1 MDISG
6 VSSFRRCANIRSKS
20 HKDQQCIY
28 NAVNGD
34 FCARHWKRPHRYVA
48 LAVPENTYL
57 TRGYIQTVQK
67 IQLWWRKALLLSALQ
82 RQGPAIHYREVSQ
95 NKTEICSLD
104 SIDTVPRAFFFSYA
118 DPQKLIWSFDIR
130 SLAAILAQGQQPTNP
145 YTREALPLKILQKL
159 RDRIS
164 YLRARKYALV
174 YFNGE
179 ALTEEQAWSQRVL
192 DVFMKLESL
201 GYLCSCDWFHSLEI
215 EDHKKFFRIM
225 FQLWQWRLGLSST
238 EKEELVPHHSRQS
251 TRLFKIHPDQAGSA
265 PRDRQWWQKTNLAL
279 VHSFITRSNDKAK
292 QALGCMYVLMG
303 LVQVS
308 EDAAEAYPWIW
319 ETVH

>member
-6 VSSFRRCANIRSKS
+6 VSFRRCASIRSKQ
-20 HKDQQCIY
+20 HKDQQCTY

-48 LAVPENTYL
+48 VTVPENTYL
-57 TRGYIQTVQK
+57 TRAYVSTVRK
-67 IQLWWRKALLLSALQ
+67 IQIWWQKTIAVSARK
-82 RQGPAIHYREVSQ
+82 RQGPAVHYRDLAQ

-104 SIDTVPRAFFFSYA
+104 TLDSIPRPFFFSYA
-118 DPQKLIWSFDIR
+118 DSQKLVWAFDIR
-130 SLAAILAQGQQPTNP
+130 SLAAILAHGQQPTNP
-145 YTREALPLKILQKL
+145 YTRESLPPQILQKV

-179 ALTEEQAWSQRVL
+179 ALTEEQAWNQKVL
-192 DVFMKLESL
+192 DVFMKLERL
-201 GYLCSCDWFHSLEI
+201 GYLSSCDWFNNLEVP
-215 EDHKKFFRIM
+215 DHKRFYRIM

-238 EKEELVPHHSRQS
+238 EKEEIVPHHTRQS
-251 TRLFKIHPDQAGSA
+251 SRLFKSHPDTIVSEN
-265 PRDRQWWQKTNLAL
+265 RDRLWWQKTNLAL
-279 VHSFITRSNDKAK
+279 IHNFISRSTDKTK
-292 QALGCMYVLMG
+292 QSLGCMYVLMG

-308 EDAAEAYPWIW
+308 EDAAEAYPWIYD
-319 ETVH
+319 TVT